1 MSITKRRSKQNSA
14 YWDRRM
20 AKLFI
25 AHPEAKLVK
34 NIYKSNYWLLMEKYK
49 TILESEKMPIMY
61 EFLKDCAYLDRKLRQ
76 RREGT
81 EVELKKVLSQEAQ
94 IDLGYTPGNL
104 QDSKIL
110 ENL

>member
-1 MSITKRRSKQNSA
+1 MKRRSKQNSA

-20 AKLFI
+20 KKLFL

-34 NIYKSNYWLLMEKYK
+34 NIHKSSYWLLMEKYGK
-49 TILESEKMPIMY
+49 VLESDTMAIIY
-61 EFLKDCAYLDRKLRQ
+61 EFLKDHAYLDRKLRQ
-76 RREGT
+76 RREGE

-94 IDLGYTPGNL
+94 ITLGYTPGHL